1 MEKRIAPLLR
11 RCLLPRY
18 ARILKERRCAME
30 KRIAP
35 LLRRCLLPRYARIL
49 KSGTYGSP

>member
-18 ARILKERRCAME
+18 ARILKE
-30 KRIAP
+30 
-35 LLRRCLLPRYARIL
+35 LPRYARIL
-49 KSGTYGSP
+49 KSGTYDSP